1 MLRPMTLEDLSR
13 VLEIERESFSEP
25 WSRSNFENEIL
36 HLEVSE
42 LMVAESDGN
51 VIGYTVTWFL
61 DEEVHLANIA
71 VRNGFRERGVG
82 KALVLDVMARAMGEG
97 AAKILLEVRESNVEA
112 RKLYESLGFR
122 AVGIR
127 KNYYRKE
134 KEDAILMQCLL
145 RDVAGDRGPAGG
157 AGL

>member
-25 WSRSNFENEIL
+25 WSRSNFEYEIL
-36 HLEVSE
+36 HLDVSE

-145 RDVAGDRGPAGG
+145 QDVTGNRGPAGG